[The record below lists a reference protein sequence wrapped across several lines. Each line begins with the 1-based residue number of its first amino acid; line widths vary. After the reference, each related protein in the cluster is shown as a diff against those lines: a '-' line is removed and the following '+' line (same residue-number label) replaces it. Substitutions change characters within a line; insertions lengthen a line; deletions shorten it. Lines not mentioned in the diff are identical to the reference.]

1 MQAPATPRHVVIV
14 GGGFGGLCAAQ
25 KLAGVRGVQ
34 VTIIDRR
41 NHHLF
46 QPLLYQVAT
55 AALSPA
61 EIAYPIRTIFS
72 GKRNVRVLLDR
83 AVAVDLGRR
92 VLVTADTELPYDNL
106 ILACGAR
113 HSYFGHDEWEPFAP
127 GLKSLEEATE
137 IRRRMLTAFEL
148 AEKET
153 DPARQRKLLTFV
165 VIGGGPTG
173 VELAGALGEI
183 SRFTLAKDFR
193 NIDPRRTPRHPHRG
207 GPRIL
212 SAFDESLAHRA
223 TTDLESLGVTV
234 WTSTRVTRVD
244 EEGVTLG
251 TETVQAATILWAAGV
266 APSELNKSLGV
277 PLDRQGRIIVE
288 QDCSLKQ
295 HPEVFIVGDQAH
307 FEQDG
312 QVLPGLAPV
321 AMQQGR
327 LVGSNLRRELAGR
340 PRTPFRYRDKGQM
353 ATIGRRRAHRRGRSL
368 QVRRLLRLAHL
379 AVRTH
384 PLPHRLQESHRGAPQ
399 LGLELRRLQPRR
411 PPDRR
416 QGLASAQTRPPGS
429 RSHRSPRPPRPGSHP
444 PRARRP
450 RRPHRHRHRRP
461 CPCPCPLRSPERAR
475 SRASAPA
482 FNCGRPRRSLMMIE
496 PCPPNS
502 ST

>member
-83 AVAVDLGRR
+83 AVAVDLGSR

-153 DPARQRKLLTFV
+153 DPDKQRKLLTFV

-193 NIDPRRTPRHPHRG
+193 NIDPRRTRVILIEA

-212 SAFDESLAHRA
+212 SAFDESLSQRA
-223 TTDLESLGVTV
+223 TNDLESLGVTV
-234 WTSTRVTRVD
+234 WTSTKVTHVD
-244 EEGVTLG
+244 ARGVTLG
-251 TETVQAATILWAAGV
+251 HETVEAATILWAAGV

-312 QVLPGLAPV
+312 KVLPGLAPV

-327 LVGSNLRRELAGR
+327 LVGANLRRELAGA

-353 ATIGRRRAHRRGRSL
+353 ATIGRRRAIVEFGRFKFGGFFAWL
-368 QVRRLLRLAHL
+368 AWLFVHVLYLIGFKNRLEVMLNWGWNYFAF
-379 AVRTH
+379 
-384 PLPHRLQESHRGAPQ
+384 SRGA
-399 LGLELRRLQPRR
+399 RLIVGK
-411 PPDRR
+411 DW
-416 QGLASAQTRPPGS
+416 
-429 RSHRSPRPPRPGSHP
+429 RSSGGPAPA
-444 PRARRP
+444 PRAVVEEP
-450 RRPHRHRHRRP
+450 
-461 CPCPCPLRSPERAR
+461 SA
-475 SRASAPA
+475 ASEVPTAAAVAAAATPPA
-482 FNCGRPRRSLMMIE
+482 
-496 PCPPNS
+496 
-502 ST
+502 

>member
-1 MQAPATPRHVVIV
+1 MPTPAAAPRHVVVV

-25 KLAGVRGVQ
+25 KLAGVAGVE

-55 AALSPA
+55 AGLSPA

-72 GKRNVRVLLDR
+72 GKRNVKVLLDK
-83 AVAVDLGRR
+83 ATSVDLGRR
-92 VLVTADTELPYDNL
+92 VLVTEDTEIPYDNL

-113 HSYFGHDEWEPFAP
+113 HSYFGHDEWEPYAP

-153 DPARQRKLLTFV
+153 DPERQRKLLTFV

-193 NIDPRRTPRHPHRG
+193 NIDPRRTRVILIEA

-212 SAFDESLAHRA
+212 VAFDESLSQRA

-234 WTSTRVTRVD
+234 WTSTKVTRVD

-251 TETVQAATILWAAGV
+251 NETVQAATILWAAGV

-277 PLDRQGRIIVE
+277 PLDRQGRIVVE
-288 QDCSLKQ
+288 QDCSLKH

-312 QVLPGLAPV
+312 KPLPGLAPV

-327 LVGSNLRRELAGR
+327 LVGRNIRRELAGKAR
-340 PRTPFRYRDKGQM
+340 EPFHYRDKGQM
-353 ATIGRRRAHRRGRSL
+353 ATIGRRRAIVEFGRFKFGGFFAWL
-368 QVRRLLRLAHL
+368 TWLFIHVLYLIGFKNRLEVILNWSWNYFAF
-379 AVRTH
+379 
-384 PLPHRLQESHRGAPQ
+384 SRGA
-399 LGLELRRLQPRR
+399 RLIVGKDSR
-411 PPDRR
+411 PPPAP
-416 QGLASAQTRPPGS
+416 QARPAPTIS
-429 RSHRSPRPPRPGSHP
+429 SP
-444 PRARRP
+444 
-450 RRPHRHRHRRP
+450 
-461 CPCPCPLRSPERAR
+461 
-475 SRASAPA
+475 APA
-482 FNCGRPRRSLMMIE
+482 PAPTPAPVPLSAE
-496 PCPPNS
+496 PAPAQPAPAQPAQPA
-502 ST
+502 